1 MGIKK
6 NIIIGRTVLVLLG
19 LALITFCSGC
29 VEKNIFAANL
39 GSKVSAADEI
49 NTSASLINSA
59 ETRIMS
65 VRQDVESSTYS
76 NAKINLNASETDFEE
91 ALKILNNASSDYEEE
106 IQDIETYKTLAEG
119 GLDRV
124 HSLESLITAMEH
136 SDKSMAYA
144 YSKEFNLS
152 RKELNIAN
160 EALNESAASSISAK
174 EKVFTIDPKS
184 VPIEQKSSIILL
196 RNDLEA
202 SETMHSEL
210 RQMMSGMYPY
220 MDGYVCLSNG
230 IEYGDAEEWGKA
242 ADEFGKAS
250 DKFSESQKILET
262 LKDSEYSEVSVT
274 AIEIC
279 GILTQAQKDLP
290 HIEAGCRYMEKG
302 RYYQANAEFNNVSY
316 YY

>member
-1 MGIKK
+1 
-6 NIIIGRTVLVLLG
+6 
-19 LALITFCSGC
+19 
-29 VEKNIFAANL
+29 
-39 GSKVSAADEI
+39 
-49 NTSASLINSA
+49 
-59 ETRIMS
+59 
-65 VRQDVESSTYS
+65 
-76 NAKINLNASETDFEE
+76 
-91 ALKILNNASSDYEEE
+91 
-106 IQDIETYKTLAEG
+106 
-119 GLDRV
+119 
-124 HSLESLITAMEH
+124 MEH

-279 GILTQAQKDLP
+279 GILTQAQKIC
-290 HIEAGCRYMEKG
+290 HISKLAADIWKKAVIIRQMQNSIMFLIIINPAKNTIQ
-302 RYYQANAEFNNVSY
+302 RN
-316 YY
+316 